1 LCGGENE
8 MQLDQIRLAGFK
20 SFAKPVTL
28 SLSEGITAVVG
39 PNGSGKS
46 NIVDAILWVFGE
58 PSLKSIRATE
68 KTDIIFAGSDHQVA
82 APYADVTLCFRN
94 EDKSFEVSRHLTRDG
109 KNDYFINE
117 EKARRKDI
125 LDLFE
130 GTGAGKEL
138 YSIVSQ
144 GRVDKILNSSS
155 EEIRL
160 LIEEA
165 AGIAVYKR
173 KKKETLSKILSVE
186 DNLNRIGD
194 ILAELD
200 KQRKS
205 LYLKAKR
212 AEKFQEYTQTLKA
225 VQKEYFS
232 HLTHK
237 LKDQKR
243 ASEAETCRLQEAL
256 KDLQKEIARTESQ
269 WYELKEEFSSSNQEM
284 EGFTSVL
291 EQYKERQN
299 HLQDLRTLYL
309 TQQSEKES
317 QYVESSTRL
326 DTIDKE
332 NVKMTNRLEELRL
345 LFDSVNANI
354 ESISEELS
362 GLEGQKESLSN
373 QYTEEEKEI
382 LELQQ
387 RYAQQDKTLGKL
399 ENELLRLEET
409 IEDHTK
415 RLVVIKN
422 QIESKTERLEGHQNE
437 LDELARSISESSQKE
452 TQLVNDL
459 NRLKQDLVAV
469 EERIRAVETEKYELI
484 QRVKHIDL
492 EKNLLEKQIREFSGY
507 TRPVKALFQRKE
519 TDIGFRNMIDVVA
532 NLLEVN
538 REYEKAFEVLLMGK
552 AQNIVTLDT
561 PTAKY
566 GVEVLKSNGWGRATF
581 LPLDTLEFK
590 PVVQNPKL
598 LKEAGV
604 IGYAAEL
611 VAIDKDFSKLPLY
624 LFKDTLLVETLDDGL
639 RLKKLYQLK
648 NQIVSLDG
656 QFIASSGAI
665 TGGSLDLEPSTSL
678 LVRNRKVHEL
688 QEELDRANRS
698 LQKIETEEKAQLKQK
713 HELSGLRA
721 VMESELND
729 LLLKN
734 SSIRRTVEEIHH
746 AVAELS
752 KEIGELQKLRIDY
765 EAKIAGASARK
776 EKAIEE
782 IGSGKVSLTALQSA
796 LDKYG
801 QVLREKKQTMQQLQE
816 RMNEVKLELNSR
828 KERQRQY
835 RAEIGDIESRTSEN
849 TEKRDEYKHRLLS
862 LDGEIQT
869 LKEKTR
875 QMDVELDSVNKEM
888 AGLFNSMKYQQEE
901 RGQKMKK
908 MEELEK
914 SLASLKEE
922 RDTARDKIHK
932 QELVAQEVEL
942 GYRHLYEKMS
952 QAGLAPEEEAQMDEP
967 VERIRFSEEEEE
979 SKAAQLADLEQKI
992 KYLGAVDLQAIEEH
1006 RDVEARHA
1014 DLDGQRK
1021 DLVDAKASL
1030 YEILAKTDKEA
1041 KDIFLKTFDAIS
1053 RNFDEMIRTLFGG
1066 GNGEL
1071 RLLPG
1076 ADILETG
1083 VEISV
1088 KRPGKKHQ
1096 KLYLLS
1102 GGEKSLVGI
1111 ALVFSMLRI
1120 NPSPFYILDEVDAAL
1135 DDYNVERLK
1144 TLIEKNKDMAQFIV
1158 ITHNKLMMEGADILY
1173 GITQS
1178 MGISMVMAVELE
1190 KYAVS

>member
-1 LCGGENE
+1 

-28 SLSEGITAVVG
+28 TLSQGITAVVG

-58 PSLKSIRATE
+58 PSLKTIRANE

-82 APYADVTLCFRN
+82 ASFADVTLCFQR
-94 EDKSFEVSRHLTRDG
+94 DGKSFDVSRHLTRDG

-165 AGIAVYKR
+165 AGIAVYK
-173 KKKETLSKILSVE
+173 KKKRETITKILSTE
-186 DNLNRIGD
+186 DNLNRIND

-212 AEKFQEYTQTLKA
+212 AEKFQEYSATLKTI
-225 VQKEYFS
+225 QKEYFS
-232 HLTHK
+232 HLSYK
-237 LKDQKR
+237 LKDQQQVCE
-243 ASEAETCRLQEAL
+243 SETLRLQEAL
-256 KDLQKEIARTESQ
+256 KDLQKEIVQTEAQ
-269 WYELKEEFSSSNQEM
+269 WYEIKEEFSSTNQEM
-284 EGFTSVL
+284 ESFTSVL

-299 HLQDLRTLYL
+299 HLQDLRNLYSS
-309 TQQSEKES
+309 QQSEKEG
-317 QYVESSTRL
+317 QFVESSTRL
-326 DTIDKE
+326 DAVDKE
-332 NVKMTNRLEELRL
+332 NAKTAHRKEELEI
-345 LFDSVNANI
+345 LFDSVIANL
-354 ESISEELS
+354 ESIGRELQ
-362 GLEGQKESLSN
+362 GLEDQKVSISN
-373 QYTEEEKEI
+373 EYTEEEKEI

-387 RYAQQDKTLGKL
+387 QFSQQDKSINKL

-415 RLVVIKN
+415 RLAVIKN
-422 QIESKTERLEGHQNE
+422 QIESKTERLDGHQNE
-437 LDELARSISESSQKE
+437 LDELVQSISESSEKE
-452 TQLVNDL
+452 TKLVSEL
-459 NRLKQDLVAV
+459 NRLKQDYASV
-469 EERIRAVETEKYELI
+469 EEKIHTIETEKYEMI
-484 QRVKHIDL
+484 QRIKHLDL

-507 TRPVKALFQRKE
+507 TRPVKSLFQRKE

-552 AQNIVTLDT
+552 SQNIVTLDT
-561 PTAKY
+561 QTAKY
-566 GVEVLKSNGWGRATF
+566 AVEVLKTNGWGRATF
-581 LPLDTLEFK
+581 LPIDVLEFK

-598 LKEAGV
+598 LKEPGV

-611 VAIDKDFSKLPLY
+611 VVVDKDFSKLPLY

-639 RLKKLYQLK
+639 RLKKQYNMK

-678 LVRNRKVHEL
+678 LVRNRKVHEM
-688 QEELDRANRS
+688 QEELDALNRS
-698 LQKIETEEKAQLKQK
+698 LQKIEKEEKANLKQK
-713 HELSGLRA
+713 HELSSLRT

-729 LLLKN
+729 LMLKN
-734 SSIRRTVEEIHH
+734 SSIRRTVEEINH
-746 AVAELS
+746 AIAELS
-752 KEIGELQKLRIDY
+752 KEIGELHKLRIDY
-765 EAKIAGASARK
+765 EAKIAGADARK
-776 EKAIEE
+776 GMVINE
-782 IGSGKVSLTALQSA
+782 IVSGKASLTSLEST
-796 LDKYG
+796 LESFG
-801 QVLREKKQTMQQLQE
+801 QILKEKKQAMQQLQE
-816 RMNEVKLELNSR
+816 RLNEVKLEFNSG
-828 KERQRQY
+828 KERQKQY
-835 RAEIGDIESRTSEN
+835 RAEISDIETRTSEN
-849 TEKRDEYKHRLLS
+849 AEKRDEYKHQLLA
-862 LDGEIQT
+862 LGGEIET
-869 LKEKTR
+869 LKEKTK
-875 QMDVELDSVNKEM
+875 QMDVELDSVKKEM
-888 AGLFNSMKYQQEE
+888 SGLFESMKYQQEE

-908 MEELEK
+908 MEELEIQ
-914 SLASLKEE
+914 LASLKEE
-922 RDTARDKIHK
+922 RENAREKIHK
-932 QELVAQEVEL
+932 QELVAQEVEH
-942 GYRHLYEKMS
+942 GYSRLYEKMT
-952 QAGLAPEEEAQMDEP
+952 QAGLSIELEDSAEESKEK
-967 VERIRFSEEEEE
+967 IRLSEEEEE
-979 SKAAQLADLEQKI
+979 SKATQLTDLEQKI
-992 KYLGAVDLQAIEEH
+992 KYLGAVDLQAIDEY
-1006 RDVEARHA
+1006 RDVDARFT
-1014 DLDGQRK
+1014 DLDGQKK
-1021 DLVDAKASL
+1021 DLEDAKTSL
-1030 YEILAKTDKEA
+1030 NEVLDKTDKEA
-1041 KDIFLKTFDAIS
+1041 KEIFLKTFDAINK
-1053 RNFDEMIRTLFGG
+1053 NFDEMIQTLFGG
-1066 GNGEL
+1066 GSGEL
-1071 RLLPG
+1071 RLMPG

-1135 DDYNVERLK
+1135 DDYNAERLK
-1144 TLIEKNKDMAQFIV
+1144 NLIEKNKDMAQFIV

-1178 MGISMVMAVELE
+1178 MGISMAMAVELE